1 MRRSRSFLLI
11 AVIAL
16 FATLAAAAAHYTP
29 GAALV
34 INAAGVH
41 GWPERYAK
49 ATSRAYDTS
58 PLTVPWRG
66 GTLNAR
72 LYLPQGRIDRAVV
85 LAPGVHAG
93 GIDEPRLVNFAGD
106 LAARGFAMLTV
117 DLPDLKNY
125 EVTPRT
131 ADMIEDAGLWLSA
144 QRRYTLDGRIGLIG
158 ISFGGGLT
166 VVAAGRPSLRDKVAF
181 ALSFGGHA
189 DFPRT
194 LKFLCTGTQ
203 ADGQYR
209 RPHDYGVVLILLGVA
224 DRVVP
229 PNQVEILRNGIRVF
243 LEASHVAMVDKPRSE
258 QIFQQAIEMAKTM
271 PEPAATM
278 MRYVNDRNVKVLGP
292 ILLPFVA
299 AHGGD
304 PALSPDRAPAPTAPV
319 YLLHGTDDTVIPA
332 VESEYLAKDLERRGT
347 HVHLLVTPLI
357 THAEMDRPMD
367 FLELWRMIAF
377 WTAVLHD

>member
-1 MRRSRSFLLI
+1 M
-11 AVIAL
+11 VV
-16 FATLAAAAAHYTP
+16 ATLAAGTAYYTP

-34 INAAGVH
+34 VDSAGVH
-41 GWPERYAK
+41 GFAATLAA
-49 ATSRAYDTS
+49 ATSRAYAVS
-58 PLTVPWRG
+58 SQQVPWRG

-72 LYLPQGRIDRAVV
+72 MYAPASRVERAVV

-93 GIDEPRLVNFAGD
+93 GIDEPRLVKFAGD
-106 LAARGFAMLTV
+106 LARRGFAVLTIE
-117 DLPDLKNY
+117 LPDLKRY
-125 EVTPRT
+125 EITPQT
-131 ADMIEDAGLWLSA
+131 TDMIEDAGLWLSA
-144 QRRYTLDGRIGLIG
+144 QRAWAPDGRIGLMG

-181 ALSFGGHA
+181 ALSFGGHG

-194 LKFLCTGTQ
+194 LKFLCTGIQ

-209 RPHDYGVVLILLGVA
+209 RPHDYGVVIILLGLA

-229 PNQVEILRNGIRVF
+229 RDQVEILRNGIRTF

-258 QIFQQAIEMAKTM
+258 QIFQQAVDMAKTM
-271 PEPAATM
+271 PEPAATL
-278 MRYVNDRNVKVLGP
+278 MRYVNERNVKALGP

-299 AHGGD
+299 SHGGN
-304 PALSPDRAPAPTAPV
+304 PALSPERSPAPAAPV
-319 YLLHGTDDTVIPA
+319 YLLHGTDDIVIPA

-347 HVHLLVTPLI
+347 HVHLLLTPLI

-367 FLELWRMIAF
+367 FVDLSKMIAF